1 VRRRESEQAGLPCRG
16 GRRLLHLF
24 DMMFVLS
31 KIMKRAAG
39 VLPPKE
45 KSLHGARLES
55 FAFER
60 SDKMLV
66 LLLLALGAR
75 EINLS

>member
-1 VRRRESEQAGLPCRG
+1 
-16 GRRLLHLF
+16 
-24 DMMFVLS
+24 MMFVLS

-66 LLLLALGAR
+66 LLLLAPGAR